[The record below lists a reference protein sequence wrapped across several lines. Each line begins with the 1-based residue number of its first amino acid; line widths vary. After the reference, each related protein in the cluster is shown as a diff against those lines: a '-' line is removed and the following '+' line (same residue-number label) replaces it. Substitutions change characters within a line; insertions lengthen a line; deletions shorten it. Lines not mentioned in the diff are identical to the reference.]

1 MGARGGGRAAG
12 KVVVVT
18 GASQGQGAVEARA
31 LRDEGGTVIA
41 VDVQDPVEPLD
52 GISYRRLDVSS
63 LADWTALA
71 DWLRREHGTLH
82 GLVNNA
88 GITHR
93 KPLAAVT
100 PSDLER
106 VLGVNLSGPLLGIQA
121 LAPLMTDGG
130 SIVNVSSLA
139 GLTGHYAAAYTA
151 SKWGLRGVSR
161 AACTDLGPSGIR
173 VNTIF
178 PGVMATPMV
187 STPEAVT
194 RRVLEE
200 IPLGRPGTPEDIAP
214 LVVFLISDESSWI
227 SGAEIAVDGGQSGHG
242 GMKSLAD
249 AVRSATAG

>member
-1 MGARGGGRAAG
+1 VGAEGGRRATG

-18 GASQGQGAVEARA
+18 GAAQGQGVVEARA
-31 LRDEGGTVIA
+31 LRDEGATVIG
-41 VDVQDPVEPLD
+41 VDVRDPVEPLE
-52 GISYRRLDVSS
+52 GIAYRRLDVSS
-63 LADWTALA
+63 LGDWTALA
-71 DWLRREHGTLH
+71 DWLRAEHLTLH

-88 GITHR
+88 GITDR

-100 PSDLER
+100 PGDLER
-106 VLGVNLSGPLLGIQA
+106 VLGVNLSGPLLGIQT
-121 LAPLMTDGG
+121 LSPLMTDGG
-130 SIVNVSSLA
+130 SIVNISSLA

-161 AACTDLGPSGIR
+161 AACTELGRFGIR

-200 IPLGRPGTPEDIAP
+200 IPLGRPGTAEDIAP